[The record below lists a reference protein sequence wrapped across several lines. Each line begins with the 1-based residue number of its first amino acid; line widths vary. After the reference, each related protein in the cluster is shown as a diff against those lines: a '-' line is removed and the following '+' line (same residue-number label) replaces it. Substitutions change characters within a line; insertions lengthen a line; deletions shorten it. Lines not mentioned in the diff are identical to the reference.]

1 MSEETNLSSVPN
13 EAAPAPAQPGGK
25 RAAPVK
31 SEKKNRTG
39 LVIGIVAAVLVLAY
53 AGLCAAAQTLYAHA
67 AFPGTSVLGLDVSRL
82 SAQQAEQLWTE
93 QGEALLQKTAVTLT
107 RDGAD
112 IASVSLSDLGV
123 TVLPTYVSRA
133 AGCDVQDRGWGG
145 TVESFL
151 RGGWRF
157 AASLFAAE
165 DVTPQLDVDPEKLT
179 AACDHI
185 ADTVGCTLVDGSYR
199 LAEGEGLYITKPAD
213 GEKLDA
219 AALESA
225 LRQQLDSRDLSPVA
239 CTYTQRAAQP
249 LDIQALHDEISG
261 TMAAAICD
269 KSTGKPT
276 QSRVGVQFD
285 VAAVQAQLDAAQPGE
300 EFLADAQVQ
309 FPPAA
314 TEELEQ
320 AMFRDVIGTCTTTC
334 AGPWGRRQNIK
345 LAAAAI
351 NGRIY
356 NPGEEFWYNATVGQ
370 RTEARG
376 FQPAAAYSG
385 GKTVTSIGG
394 GICQVS
400 STLYYAVLL
409 SDLDI
414 VLRYCH
420 MFNPGYM
427 PIGCDATVS
436 WGGPDFAFRNSRDYP
451 IKIVTSY
458 NDDTNELTC
467 TIMGTK
473 VDDHYV
479 VMTNAVLA
487 SYDYQTVYQESP
499 DVAPGE
505 EVIDQYGHTGYHVR
519 TWRNIYDGDGNLL
532 SSRVE
537 ADSHYDVGN
546 KIILVAPGYL
556 PDNNA

>member
-1 MSEETNLSSVPN
+1 MEETNNMSSVTVSGDG
-13 EAAPAPAQPGGK
+13 AAAAVPEKTPMPGGK
-25 RAAPVK
+25 KA
-31 SEKKNRTG
+31 T
-39 LVIGIVAAVLVLAY
+39 LIIGIVLGVLVLAY
-53 AGLCAAAQTLYAHA
+53 LAACVVTQTVYGSTALPH
-67 AFPGTSVLGLDVSRL
+67 TDVLGLDVSRL
-82 SAQQAEQLWTE
+82 TDQQIEALWTE
-93 QGEALLQKTAVTLT
+93 KGPQLLQDTAVSLT
-107 RDGAD
+107 EDGAAIGD
-112 IASVSLSDLGV
+112 VSLETLGV
-123 TVLPTYVSRA
+123 TVTPQAAAIA
-133 AGCDVQDRGWGG
+133 AGASQRYESWGG
-145 TVESFL
+145 GALAWL
-151 RGGWRF
+151 RGGWAYIHSWF
-157 AASLFAAE
+157 AQTSAVPQLTVDAAALDTACDDLAASLN
-165 DVTPQLDVDPEKLT
+165 
-179 AACDHI
+179 C
-185 ADTVGCTLVDGSYR
+185 TVVDGGYR
-199 LAEGEGLYITKPAD
+199 LEKGEGLYITKPAD
-213 GEKLDA
+213 GRMLDA
-219 AALESA
+219 QKLEGDLTAMLQSGALT
-225 LRQQLDSRDLSPVA
+225 PVA
-239 CTYTQRAAQP
+239 CTYQEKKAQTV
-249 LDIQALHDEISG
+249 DVQTLHDQLAGEK
-261 TMAAAICD
+261 AEAVCD
-269 KSTGKPT
+269 KTTGEPT
-276 QSRVGVQFD
+276 ESRVGVAFD
-285 VAAVQAQLDAAQPGE
+285 VSAVQAQLDAAAPGT
-300 EFLADAQVQ
+300 EFLADAQVE
-309 FPPAA
+309 FPTVS
-314 TEELEQ
+314 TEELQ
-320 AMFRDVIGTCTTTC
+320 ACMFRDVLGTFTTKC
-334 AGPWGRRQNIK
+334 AGPWGRHQNIK
-345 LAAAAI
+345 LASAAI
-351 NGRIY
+351 NGKIY
-356 NPGEEFWYNATVGQ
+356 NPGEEFWYNSTVGQ
-370 RTEARG
+370 RTAARG
-376 FQPAAAYSG
+376 YQEAGVYEAG
-385 GKTVTSIGG
+385 RTTTGIGG

>member
-1 MSEETNLSSVPN
+1 MEDTNNMSSVTVN
-13 EAAPAPAQPGGK
+13 GDGAAVPEKTPMPGGK
-25 RAAPVK
+25 KAALIV
-31 SEKKNRTG
+31 
-39 LVIGIVAAVLVLAY
+39 GIVLGVLVLAY
-53 AGLCAAAQTLYAHA
+53 LAACVVTQTVYGSTALPH
-67 AFPGTSVLGLDVSRL
+67 TDVLGLDVSRL
-82 SAQQAEQLWTE
+82 TDQQIEALWTE
-93 QGEALLQKTAVTLT
+93 KGPQLLQDTAVSLT
-107 RDGAD
+107 EDGAAIGD
-112 IASVSLSDLGV
+112 VSLETLGV
-123 TVLPTYVSRA
+123 TVTPQAAAIA
-133 AGCDVQDRGWGG
+133 AGASQRYESWGG
-145 TVESFL
+145 GALAWL
-151 RGGWRF
+151 RGGWAYIHSWF
-157 AASLFAAE
+157 AQTSAVPQLTVDAAALDTACDDLAASLN
-165 DVTPQLDVDPEKLT
+165 
-179 AACDHI
+179 C
-185 ADTVGCTLVDGSYR
+185 TVVDGGYR
-199 LAEGEGLYITKPAD
+199 LEKGEGLYITKPAD
-213 GEKLDA
+213 GRMLDA
-219 AALESA
+219 QKLEGDLTAMLQSGALT
-225 LRQQLDSRDLSPVA
+225 PVA
-239 CTYTQRAAQP
+239 CTYQEKKAQTV
-249 LDIQALHDEISG
+249 DVQTLHDQLAGEK
-261 TMAAAICD
+261 AEAVCD
-269 KSTGKPT
+269 KTTGEPT
-276 QSRVGVQFD
+276 ESRVGVAFD
-285 VAAVQAQLDAAQPGE
+285 VSAVQAQLDAAAPGA
-300 EFLADAQVQ
+300 EFLADAQVE
-309 FPPAA
+309 FPTVS
-314 TEELEQ
+314 TEELQ
-320 AMFRDVIGTCTTTC
+320 ACMFRDVLGTFTTKC
-334 AGPWGRRQNIK
+334 AGPWGRHQNIK
-345 LAAAAI
+345 LASAAI
-351 NGRIY
+351 NGKIY
-356 NPGEEFWYNATVGQ
+356 NPGEEFWYNSTVGQ
-370 RTEARG
+370 RTAARG
-376 FQPAAAYSG
+376 YQEAGVYEAG
-385 GKTVTSIGG
+385 RTTTGIGG

-467 TIMGTK
+467 TILGTK

>member
-1 MSEETNLSSVPN
+1 MEETNNMSSVTVSGDG
-13 EAAPAPAQPGGK
+13 AAAAVPEKTPMPGGK
-25 RAAPVK
+25 KAA
-31 SEKKNRTG
+31 
-39 LVIGIVAAVLVLAY
+39 LIIGIVLGVLVLAY
-53 AGLCAAAQTLYAHA
+53 LAACVVTQTVYGSTALPH
-67 AFPGTSVLGLDVSRL
+67 TDVLGLDVSRL
-82 SAQQAEQLWTE
+82 TDQQIEALWTE
-93 QGEALLQKTAVTLT
+93 KGPQLLQDTAVSLT
-107 RDGAD
+107 EKGERIGAVPLD
-112 IASVSLSDLGV
+112 TLGV
-123 TVLPTYVSRA
+123 TVTPQAASIA
-133 AGCDVQDRGWGG
+133 AGASQRYESWGG
-145 TVESFL
+145 GALAWL
-151 RGGWRF
+151 RGGWAYIHSWF
-157 AASLFAAE
+157 AQTSAVPQLTVDAAALDTACDDLAASLN
-165 DVTPQLDVDPEKLT
+165 
-179 AACDHI
+179 C
-185 ADTVGCTLVDGSYR
+185 TVVDGGYR
-199 LAEGEGLYITKPAD
+199 LEKGEGLYITKPAD
-213 GEKLDA
+213 GRMLDA
-219 AALESA
+219 QKLEGDLTAMLQSGALT
-225 LRQQLDSRDLSPVA
+225 PVA
-239 CTYTQRAAQP
+239 CTYQEKKAQTV
-249 LDIQALHDEISG
+249 DVQTLHDQLAGEK
-261 TMAAAICD
+261 AEAVCD
-269 KSTGKPT
+269 KTTGEPT
-276 QSRVGVQFD
+276 ESRVGVAFD
-285 VAAVQAQLDAAQPGE
+285 VSAVQAQLDAAAPGA
-300 EFLADAQVQ
+300 EFLADAQVE
-309 FPPAA
+309 FPTVS
-314 TEELEQ
+314 TEELQ
-320 AMFRDVIGTCTTTC
+320 ACMFRDVLGTFTTKC
-334 AGPWGRRQNIK
+334 AGPWGRHQNIK
-345 LAAAAI
+345 LASAAI
-351 NGRIY
+351 NGKIY
-356 NPGEEFWYNATVGQ
+356 NPGEEFWYNSTVGQ
-370 RTEARG
+370 RTAARG
-376 FQPAAAYSG
+376 YQEAGVYEAG
-385 GKTVTSIGG
+385 RTTTGIGG

>member
-1 MSEETNLSSVPN
+1 MEETNNMSSVTVSGDG
-13 EAAPAPAQPGGK
+13 AAAAVPEKTPMPGGK
-25 RAAPVK
+25 KAA
-31 SEKKNRTG
+31 
-39 LVIGIVAAVLVLAY
+39 LIIGIVLGVLVLAY
-53 AGLCAAAQTLYAHA
+53 LTACVVTQTVYGSTALPH
-67 AFPGTSVLGLDVSRL
+67 TDVLGLDVSGL
-82 SAQQAEQLWTE
+82 TDQQIEALWTE
-93 QGEALLQKTAVTLT
+93 KGPQLLQDTAVSLT
-107 RDGAD
+107 EDGAAIGD
-112 IASVSLSDLGV
+112 VSLETLGV
-123 TVLPTYVSRA
+123 TVTPQAAAIA
-133 AGCDVQDRGWGG
+133 AGASQRYESWGG
-145 TVESFL
+145 GALAWL
-151 RGGWRF
+151 RGGWAYIHSWF
-157 AASLFAAE
+157 AQTSAVPQLTVDAAALDTACDDLAASLN
-165 DVTPQLDVDPEKLT
+165 
-179 AACDHI
+179 C
-185 ADTVGCTLVDGSYR
+185 TVVDGGYR
-199 LAEGEGLYITKPAD
+199 LEKGEGLYITKPAD
-213 GEKLDA
+213 GRMLDA
-219 AALESA
+219 QKLEGDLTAMLQSGALT
-225 LRQQLDSRDLSPVA
+225 PVA
-239 CTYTQRAAQP
+239 CTYQEKKAQTV
-249 LDIQALHDEISG
+249 DVQTLHDQLAGEK
-261 TMAAAICD
+261 AEAVCD
-269 KSTGKPT
+269 KTTGEPT
-276 QSRVGVQFD
+276 ESRVGVAFD
-285 VAAVQAQLDAAQPGE
+285 VSAVQAQLDAAAPGT
-300 EFLADAQVQ
+300 EFLADAQVE
-309 FPPAA
+309 FPTVS
-314 TEELEQ
+314 TEELQ
-320 AMFRDVIGTCTTTC
+320 ACMFRDVLGTFTTKC
-334 AGPWGRRQNIK
+334 AGPWGRHQNIK
-345 LAAAAI
+345 LASAAI
-351 NGRIY
+351 NGKIY
-356 NPGEEFWYNATVGQ
+356 NPGEEFWYNSTVGQ
-370 RTEARG
+370 RTAARG
-376 FQPAAAYSG
+376 YQEAGVYEAG
-385 GKTVTSIGG
+385 RTTTGIGG

>member
-1 MSEETNLSSVPN
+1 MEETNNMSSVTVSGDG
-13 EAAPAPAQPGGK
+13 AAAAVPEKTPMPGGK
-25 RAAPVK
+25 KAA
-31 SEKKNRTG
+31 
-39 LVIGIVAAVLVLAY
+39 LIIGIVLGVLVLAY
-53 AGLCAAAQTLYAHA
+53 LAACVVTQTVYGSTALPH
-67 AFPGTSVLGLDVSRL
+67 TDVLGLDVSRL
-82 SAQQAEQLWTE
+82 TDQQIEALWTE
-93 QGEALLQKTAVTLT
+93 KGPQLLQDTAVSLT
-107 RDGAD
+107 EDGAAIGD
-112 IASVSLSDLGV
+112 VSLETLGV
-123 TVLPTYVSRA
+123 TVTPQAAAIA
-133 AGCDVQDRGWGG
+133 AGASQRYESWGG
-145 TVESFL
+145 GALAWL
-151 RGGWRF
+151 RGGWAYIHSWF
-157 AASLFAAE
+157 AQTSAVPQLTVDAAALDTACDDLAASLN
-165 DVTPQLDVDPEKLT
+165 
-179 AACDHI
+179 C
-185 ADTVGCTLVDGSYR
+185 TVVDGGYR
-199 LAEGEGLYITKPAD
+199 LEKGEGLYITKPAD
-213 GEKLDA
+213 GRMLDA
-219 AALESA
+219 QKLEGDLTAMLQSGALT
-225 LRQQLDSRDLSPVA
+225 PVA
-239 CTYTQRAAQP
+239 CTYQEKKAQTV
-249 LDIQALHDEISG
+249 DVQTLHDQLAGEK
-261 TMAAAICD
+261 AEAVCD
-269 KSTGKPT
+269 KTTGEPT
-276 QSRVGVQFD
+276 ESRVGVAFD
-285 VAAVQAQLDAAQPGE
+285 VSAVQAQLDAAAPGA
-300 EFLADAQVQ
+300 EFLADAQVE
-309 FPPAA
+309 FPTVS
-314 TEELEQ
+314 TEELQ
-320 AMFRDVIGTCTTTC
+320 ACMFRDVLGTFTTKC
-334 AGPWGRRQNIK
+334 AGPWGRHQNIK
-345 LAAAAI
+345 LASAAI
-351 NGRIY
+351 NGKIY
-356 NPGEEFWYNATVGQ
+356 NPGEEFWYNSTVGQ
-370 RTEARG
+370 RTAARG
-376 FQPAAAYSG
+376 YQEAGVYEAG
-385 GKTVTSIGG
+385 RTTTGIGG

>member
-1 MSEETNLSSVPN
+1 MEETNNMSSVTVSGDG
-13 EAAPAPAQPGGK
+13 AAAAVPEKTPMPGGK
-25 RAAPVK
+25 KAA
-31 SEKKNRTG
+31 
-39 LVIGIVAAVLVLAY
+39 LIIGIVLGVLVLAY
-53 AGLCAAAQTLYAHA
+53 LAACVVTQTVYGSTALPH
-67 AFPGTSVLGLDVSRL
+67 TDVLGLDVSRL
-82 SAQQAEQLWTE
+82 TDQQIEALWTE
-93 QGEALLQKTAVTLT
+93 KGPQLLQDTAVSLT
-107 RDGAD
+107 EDGAAIGD
-112 IASVSLSDLGV
+112 VSLETLGV
-123 TVLPTYVSRA
+123 TVTPQAAAIA
-133 AGCDVQDRGWGG
+133 AGASQRYESWGG
-145 TVESFL
+145 GALAWL
-151 RGGWRF
+151 RGGWAYIHSWF
-157 AASLFAAE
+157 AQTSAVPQLTVDAAALDTACDDLAASLN
-165 DVTPQLDVDPEKLT
+165 
-179 AACDHI
+179 C
-185 ADTVGCTLVDGSYR
+185 TVVDGGYR
-199 LAEGEGLYITKPAD
+199 LEKGEGLYITKPAD
-213 GEKLDA
+213 GRMLDA
-219 AALESA
+219 QKLEGDLTAMLQSGALT
-225 LRQQLDSRDLSPVA
+225 PVA
-239 CTYTQRAAQP
+239 CTYQEKKAQTV
-249 LDIQALHDEISG
+249 DVQTLHDQLAGEK
-261 TMAAAICD
+261 AEAVCD
-269 KSTGKPT
+269 KTTGEPT
-276 QSRVGVQFD
+276 ESRVGVAFD
-285 VAAVQAQLDAAQPGE
+285 VSAVQAQLDAAAPGT
-300 EFLADAQVQ
+300 EFLADAQVE
-309 FPPAA
+309 FPTVS
-314 TEELEQ
+314 TEELQ
-320 AMFRDVIGTCTTTC
+320 ACMFRDVLGTFTTKC
-334 AGPWGRRQNIK
+334 AGPWGRHQNIK
-345 LAAAAI
+345 LASAAI
-351 NGRIY
+351 NGKIY
-356 NPGEEFWYNATVGQ
+356 NPGEEFWYNSTVGQ
-370 RTEARG
+370 RTAARG
-376 FQPAAAYSG
+376 YQEAGVYEAG
-385 GKTVTSIGG
+385 RTTTGIGG

-556 PDNNA
+556 PADNG

>member
-1 MSEETNLSSVPN
+1 MEETNNMSSVTVSGDG
-13 EAAPAPAQPGGK
+13 AAAAVPEKTPMPGGK
-25 RAAPVK
+25 KAA
-31 SEKKNRTG
+31 
-39 LVIGIVAAVLVLAY
+39 LIIGIVLGVLVLAY
-53 AGLCAAAQTLYAHA
+53 LAACVVTQTVYGSTALPH
-67 AFPGTSVLGLDVSRL
+67 TDVLGLDVSRL
-82 SAQQAEQLWTE
+82 TDQQIEALWTE
-93 QGEALLQKTAVTLT
+93 KGPQLLQDTAVSLT
-107 RDGAD
+107 EDGAAIGD
-112 IASVSLSDLGV
+112 VSLETLGV
-123 TVLPTYVSRA
+123 TVTPQAAAIA
-133 AGCDVQDRGWGG
+133 AGASQRYESWGG
-145 TVESFL
+145 GALAWL
-151 RGGWRF
+151 RGGWAYIHSWF
-157 AASLFAAE
+157 AQTSAVPQLTVDAAALDTACDDLAASLN
-165 DVTPQLDVDPEKLT
+165 
-179 AACDHI
+179 C
-185 ADTVGCTLVDGSYR
+185 TVVDGGYR
-199 LAEGEGLYITKPAD
+199 LEKGEGLYITKPAD
-213 GEKLDA
+213 GRMLDA
-219 AALESA
+219 QKLEGDLTAMLQSGALT
-225 LRQQLDSRDLSPVA
+225 PVV
-239 CTYTQRAAQP
+239 CTYQEKKAQTV
-249 LDIQALHDEISG
+249 DVQTLHDQLAGEK
-261 TMAAAICD
+261 AEAVCD
-269 KSTGKPT
+269 KTTGEPT
-276 QSRVGVQFD
+276 ESRVGVAFD
-285 VAAVQAQLDAAQPGE
+285 VSAVQAQLDAAAPGT
-300 EFLADAQVQ
+300 EFLADAQVE
-309 FPPAA
+309 FPTVS
-314 TEELEQ
+314 TEELQ
-320 AMFRDVIGTCTTTC
+320 ACMFRDVLGTFTTKC
-334 AGPWGRRQNIK
+334 AGPWGRHQNIK
-345 LAAAAI
+345 LASAAI
-351 NGRIY
+351 NGKIY
-356 NPGEEFWYNATVGQ
+356 NPGEEFWYNSTVGQ
-370 RTEARG
+370 RTAARG
-376 FQPAAAYSG
+376 YQEAGVYEAG
-385 GKTVTSIGG
+385 RTTTGIGG

>member
-1 MSEETNLSSVPN
+1 MEETNNMSSVTVSGDG
-13 EAAPAPAQPGGK
+13 AAAAVPEKTPMPGGK
-25 RAAPVK
+25 KAA
-31 SEKKNRTG
+31 
-39 LVIGIVAAVLVLAY
+39 LIIGIVLGVLVLAY
-53 AGLCAAAQTLYAHA
+53 LAACVVTQTVYGSTALPH
-67 AFPGTSVLGLDVSRL
+67 TDVLGLDVSGL
-82 SAQQAEQLWTE
+82 TDQQIEALWTE
-93 QGEALLQKTAVTLT
+93 KGPQLLQDTAVSLT
-107 RDGAD
+107 EDGAAIGD
-112 IASVSLSDLGV
+112 VSLETLGV
-123 TVLPTYVSRA
+123 TVTPQAAAIA
-133 AGCDVQDRGWGG
+133 AGASQRYESWGG
-145 TVESFL
+145 GALAWL
-151 RGGWRF
+151 RGGWAYIHSWF
-157 AASLFAAE
+157 AQTSAVPQLTVDAAALDTACDDLAASLN
-165 DVTPQLDVDPEKLT
+165 
-179 AACDHI
+179 C
-185 ADTVGCTLVDGSYR
+185 TVVDGGYR
-199 LAEGEGLYITKPAD
+199 LEKGEGLYITKPAD
-213 GEKLDA
+213 GRMLDA
-219 AALESA
+219 QKLEGDLTAMLQSGALT
-225 LRQQLDSRDLSPVA
+225 PVA
-239 CTYTQRAAQP
+239 CTYQEKKAQTV
-249 LDIQALHDEISG
+249 DVQTLHDQLAGEK
-261 TMAAAICD
+261 AEAVCD
-269 KSTGKPT
+269 KTTGEPT
-276 QSRVGVQFD
+276 ESRVGVAFD
-285 VAAVQAQLDAAQPGE
+285 VSAVQAQLDAAAPGA
-300 EFLADAQVQ
+300 EFLADAQVE
-309 FPPAA
+309 FPTVS
-314 TEELEQ
+314 TEELQ
-320 AMFRDVIGTCTTTC
+320 ACMFRDVLGTFTTKC
-334 AGPWGRRQNIK
+334 AGPWGRHQNIK
-345 LAAAAI
+345 LASAAI
-351 NGRIY
+351 NGKIY
-356 NPGEEFWYNATVGQ
+356 NPGEEFWYNSTVGQ
-370 RTEARG
+370 RTAARG
-376 FQPAAAYSG
+376 YQEAGVYEG
-385 GKTVTSIGG
+385 GRTTTGIGG

>member
-1 MSEETNLSSVPN
+1 MEDTNNMSSVTVN
-13 EAAPAPAQPGGK
+13 GDGAAVPEKTPMPGGK
-25 RAAPVK
+25 KAALIV
-31 SEKKNRTG
+31 
-39 LVIGIVAAVLVLAY
+39 GIVLGVLVLAY
-53 AGLCAAAQTLYAHA
+53 LAACVVTQTVYGHT
-67 AFPGTSVLGLDVSRL
+67 AFPHTDVLGLDVSKCTD
-82 SAQQAEQLWTE
+82 QQI
-93 QGEALLQKTAVTLT
+93 EALWAEKGQQLLQDTAVSLT
-107 RDGAD
+107 EDGASIGD
-112 IASVSLSDLGV
+112 VPLETLGV
-123 TVLPTYVSRA
+123 TVTPQAAAIA
-133 AGCDVQDRGWGG
+133 AGASQRYESWGG
-145 TVESFL
+145 GALAWL
-151 RGGWRF
+151 RGGWAYIQSWFTQTSAVPRLEVD
-157 AASLFAAE
+157 AASL
-165 DVTPQLDVDPEKLT
+165 D
-179 AACDHI
+179 AACDDL
-185 ADTVGCTLVDGSYR
+185 AASLNCTVVDGGYR
-199 LAEGEGLYITKPAD
+199 LEKGEGLYITKPAD
-213 GEKLDA
+213 GRMLDA
-219 AALESA
+219 QKLEGDLTAMLQSGALT
-225 LRQQLDSRDLSPVA
+225 PVA
-239 CTYTQRAAQP
+239 CTYQEKKAQTV
-249 LDIQALHDEISG
+249 DVQALYDQLAGDKAE
-261 TMAAAICD
+261 AVCD
-269 KSTGKPT
+269 KTTGEPT
-276 QSRVGVQFD
+276 ESRVGVAFD
-285 VAAVQAQLDAAQPGE
+285 VSAVQAQLDAAAPGA
-300 EFLADAQVQ
+300 EFLADAQVE
-309 FPPAA
+309 FPTVS
-314 TEELEQ
+314 TEELQEC
-320 AMFRDVIGTCTTTC
+320 MFRDVLGTFTTKC
-334 AGPWGRRQNIK
+334 AGPWGRHQNIK
-345 LAAAAI
+345 LASAAI
-351 NGRIY
+351 NGKIY
-356 NPGEEFWYNATVGQ
+356 NPGEEFWYNSTVGQ
-370 RTEARG
+370 RTAARG
-376 FQPAAAYSG
+376 YQEAGVYEAG
-385 GKTVTSIGG
+385 RTTTGIGG

-467 TIMGTK
+467 TILGTK

-556 PDNNA
+556 PEDNA

>member
-1 MSEETNLSSVPN
+1 MEETNNMSSVTVRGDG
-13 EAAPAPAQPGGK
+13 AAAAVPEKTPMPGGK
-25 RAAPVK
+25 KAA
-31 SEKKNRTG
+31 
-39 LVIGIVAAVLVLAY
+39 LIIGIVLGVLVLAY
-53 AGLCAAAQTLYAHA
+53 LAACVVTQTVYGSTALPH
-67 AFPGTSVLGLDVSRL
+67 TDVLGLDVSRL
-82 SAQQAEQLWTE
+82 TDQQIEALWTE
-93 QGEALLQKTAVTLT
+93 KGPQLLQDTAVSLT
-107 RDGAD
+107 EDGAAIGD
-112 IASVSLSDLGV
+112 VSLETLGV
-123 TVLPTYVSRA
+123 TVTPQAAAIA
-133 AGCDVQDRGWGG
+133 AGASQRYESWGG
-145 TVESFL
+145 GALAWL
-151 RGGWRF
+151 RGGWAYIHSWF
-157 AASLFAAE
+157 AQTSAVPQLTVDAAALDTACDDLAASLN
-165 DVTPQLDVDPEKLT
+165 
-179 AACDHI
+179 C
-185 ADTVGCTLVDGSYR
+185 TVVDGGYR
-199 LAEGEGLYITKPAD
+199 LEKGEGLYITKPAD
-213 GEKLDA
+213 GRMLDA
-219 AALESA
+219 QKLEGDLTAMLQSGALT
-225 LRQQLDSRDLSPVA
+225 PVA
-239 CTYTQRAAQP
+239 CTYQEKKAQTV
-249 LDIQALHDEISG
+249 DVQTLHDQLAGEK
-261 TMAAAICD
+261 AEAVCD
-269 KSTGKPT
+269 KTTGEPT
-276 QSRVGVQFD
+276 ESRVGVAFD
-285 VAAVQAQLDAAQPGE
+285 VSAVQAQLDAAAPGT
-300 EFLADAQVQ
+300 EFLADAQVE
-309 FPPAA
+309 FPTVS
-314 TEELEQ
+314 TEELQ
-320 AMFRDVIGTCTTTC
+320 ACMFRDVLGTFTTKC
-334 AGPWGRRQNIK
+334 AGPWGRHQNIK
-345 LAAAAI
+345 LASAAI
-351 NGRIY
+351 NGKIY
-356 NPGEEFWYNATVGQ
+356 NPGEEFWYNSTVGQ
-370 RTEARG
+370 RTAARG
-376 FQPAAAYSG
+376 YQEAGVYEAG
-385 GKTVTSIGG
+385 RTTTGIGG

-556 PDNNA
+556 LDNNA